1 MGTGSLARTTG
12 WLIAMAAILFGTAGS
27 WDWPQAWVFL
37 AESAISAVAI
47 GAWLA
52 RHDPALLEARLSG
65 FHRDQKHWDRVF
77 MAGAFAAFILWLVLM
92 ALDAKRFGWSAVP
105 LAVQGLGGVLIAG
118 CMVLVWLVFRSNSF
132 AAPQVRVQAE
142 RGQQVVTEGPYRIV
156 RHPMYAAALFYF
168 LGVPLLLGSWWG
180 LLPVPLF
187 MAALGA
193 RAVGEEGMLR
203 QALPGYSDYAR
214 RVRYR
219 LVPGL
224 W

>member
-1 MGTGSLARTTG
+1 MGAHSLVRTAF
-12 WLIAMAAILFGTAGS
+12 WLIAMAAVLFCTAGD
-27 WDWPQAWVFL
+27 WVWPQAWAFL

-47 GAWLA
+47 SAWLA
-52 RHDPALLEARLSG
+52 RHDPGLLQARLSG
-65 FHRDQKHWDRVF
+65 FHPDQKFWDRAF
-77 MAGAFAAFILWLVLM
+77 MAGAVVAFIFWLGLA
-92 ALDAKRFGWSAVP
+92 ALDARRFGWSALP
-105 LAVQGLGGVLIAG
+105 LPLQALGAVLIAL

-132 AAPQVRVQAE
+132 AAPQVRMQAE
-142 RGQQVVTEGPYRIV
+142 RGQRVVTEGPYRIV

-187 MAALGA
+187 AAALGA
-193 RAVGEEGMLR
+193 RAVGEERMLR
-203 QALPGYSDYAR
+203 HALAGYNDYAR